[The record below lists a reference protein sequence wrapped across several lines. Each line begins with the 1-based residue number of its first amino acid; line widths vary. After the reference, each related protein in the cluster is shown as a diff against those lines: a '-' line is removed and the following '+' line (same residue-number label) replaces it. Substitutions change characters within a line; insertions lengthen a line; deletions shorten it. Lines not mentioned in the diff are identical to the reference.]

1 MENKIETP
9 ETEEKVEKTAAP
21 EEKKKDKAGKLKAEL
36 AAEKERADKAEAA
49 LLELNDKYMRLAAE
63 YDNFRKRSAKEKEAL
78 YGDSVAGVAAAFLP
92 IVDCAEM
99 AAVYATDGGELAK
112 GVLMMKKQSAEIM
125 AKLKIE
131 VIDPTGEQFDP
142 TYHNAI
148 LHEEDEE
155 SPENTVKETL
165 QKGYRIGDRVIRYA
179 LVKVVN

>member
-1 MENKIETP
+1 M
-9 ETEEKVEKTAAP
+9 
-21 EEKKKDKAGKLKAEL
+21 GKSI
-36 AAEKERADKAEAA
+36 A
-49 LLELNDKYMRLAAE
+49 LRLDAQTDAQL
-63 YDNFRKRSAKEKEAL
+63 EAL
-78 YGDSVAGVAAAFLP
+78 SQALGYSR
-92 IVDCAEM
+92 EM